1 MLNAPCSRL
10 SWIALAISLMAAPIG
25 LANSVA
31 AQPATAPVAAKACNN
46 PNAIGVARVVEIDTT
61 GGPGFGAEHFTSH
74 DFLKQGEIVLT
85 FDDGPWETTTPQVLA
100 ALEQHCTKAIF
111 FAIGKHAT
119 YYPQVLKEV
128 AAKGHTIGSHTWSHP
143 KDLGKMTLEKGKEE
157 IEMGISAVRRAVGDQ
172 SAAFIRFPSLKHP
185 TELVKYAGER
195 NIGIWSTDIDSFDFK
210 FTKKSDKLVPTI
222 MAKLAKRGKGILLM
236 HDFQKSTAGAIPEL
250 LTQLK
255 AGGYKIV
262 QVKAKST
269 VASKP
274 EYDALVVAQLKGPAG
289 ITSDRPTESVVRTI
303 SEAAPT
309 SATVTPQVPVAAPAK
324 K

>member
-31 AQPATAPVAAKACNN
+31 GQPATAPVAAKACNN

-309 SATVTPQVPVAAPAK
+309 SATVTPPVPVAAPPK